1 MKKCLT
7 VLIIIIITSST
18 CLAQDSFKKTVPLVK
33 ESAKIDSLLSAI
45 INIPKYLKAP
55 KDDSCIALCLG
66 KNDLEK
72 YVYGLHA
79 INHREI
85 IFDIGNL
92 KSKKRLG
99 YFNLKGYLI
108 FVYGDAFMNEFFI
121 FTNLT
126 KEFIFVKPK
135 AEETLSLM
143 RNFMSWA
150 VFYRDGELNYGV
162 H

>member
-1 MKKCLT
+1 MKKYTTL
-7 VLIIIIITSST
+7 VIIITVVSSS
-18 CLAQDSFKKTVPLVK
+18 CLAQGSFKRTVSLVK

-55 KDDSCIALCLG
+55 KDDSCIVLCLG
-66 KNDLEK
+66 KSDPER

-92 KSKKRLG
+92 KNKKRLG
-99 YFNLKGYLI
+99 YFNHKGYLI

-121 FTNLT
+121 YTNLT

-150 VFYRDGELNYGV
+150 VIYRDGELNYGV